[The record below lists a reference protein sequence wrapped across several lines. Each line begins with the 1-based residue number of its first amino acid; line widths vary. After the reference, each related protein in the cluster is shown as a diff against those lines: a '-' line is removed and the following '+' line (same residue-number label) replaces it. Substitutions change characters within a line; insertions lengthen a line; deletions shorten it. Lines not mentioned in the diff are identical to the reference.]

1 MYQIVQHL
9 EKEEHQLVV
18 GLVSEEEPGGG
29 EGLDQVQELAGG
41 RHGEGLDVGR
51 DVGQDGQQTL
61 EQGLQPL
68 VTCGDDLKQAISPG
82 VMKREL
88 TL

>member
-1 MYQIVQHL
+1 MYQIVQHF

-18 GLVSEEEPGGG
+18 VLVGEEEPGGG

-61 EQGLQPL
+61 EQGLEPL
-68 VTCGDDLKQAISPG
+68 VTGGDDLVSA
-82 VMKREL
+82 V
-88 TL
+88 